1 METKS
6 KADLLKLDKA
16 TLTTLVLTDYDV
28 KIDPEDMEKK
38 EIVGYYLALQDGA
51 QEVQSSDQEVV
62 ALSKALSPA
71 TPEDVKATPDP
82 NEGADNKVKIVIH
95 ASPGIDGNGPVKVGV
110 NGYVR
115 IIKREAE
122 VVVPWY
128 VYDVLRKAEQTL
140 FETITEG
147 GGLRQVETKSMR
159 FPVSFLGN
167 VS

>member
-1 METKS
+1 MEIKS
-6 KADLLKLDKA
+6 KADLKKMDKGA
-16 TLTTLVLTDYDV
+16 LTLLALTDYDV
-28 KIDPEDMEKK
+28 KIDPEDMEKR
-38 EIVGYYLALQDGA
+38 EIIGYILALQDGA

-62 ALSKALSPA
+62 ELSKALHPDRPA
-71 TPEDVKATPDP
+71 DVKANADP
-82 NEGADNKVKIVIH
+82 NEGADKKVKIVIH
-95 ASPGIDGNGPVKVGV
+95 ASPGLDGNGPVKVGV

-115 IIKREAE
+115 VIKREAE
-122 VVVPWY
+122 VIVPWY

-140 FETITEG
+140 FETVTED